1 VTSHS
6 SAWRGVRK
14 RKTCTPSAAVSESW
28 AACVK
33 GAVAERTAR
42 PAVDPR
48 PSGRPG
54 GESPRIYIAGPFTQH
69 LSYAEPS
76 AASDNHVDDA
86 LEPKALIGQ
95 DSRWRRTLL
104 AAASA
109 LEQRGWSVFLPHR
122 DVSAWGERNITPGD
136 VARECLEAVMA
147 SDAVV
152 AFMGESFG
160 THVEVGAAVGAGI
173 PTVVV
178 RSSTST
184 ESFFASGVAS
194 SSFVGELVVAALD
207 DIPQAIDDGGFEEA
221 LRLSVDRAIGPTR
234 RCLH

>member
-1 VTSHS
+1 
-6 SAWRGVRK
+6 
-14 RKTCTPSAAVSESW
+14 
-28 AACVK
+28 VK
-33 GAVAERTAR
+33 GAVAERAAR
-42 PAVDPR
+42 LAVDPR
-48 PSGRPG
+48 PSGRSD
-54 GESPRIYIAGPFTQH
+54 GEPPRIYIAGPFTQH
-69 LSYAEPS
+69 LSYAKDS
-76 AASDNHVDDA
+76 AASDNHQDDE

-109 LEQRGWSVFLPHR
+109 LEQLGWTVFLPHR
-122 DVSAWGERNITPGD
+122 DVSAWGERDITPGD
-136 VARECLEAVMA
+136 VARECLAAVMA

-178 RSSTST
+178 RSDTST

-194 SSFVGELVVAALD
+194 SSFVGELVVDALD
-207 DIPQAIDDGGFEEA
+207 DLPRAIGDGGFEKA
-221 LRLSVDRAIGPTR
+221 LEVSVGRAIEPTR

>member
-1 VTSHS
+1 M
-6 SAWRGVRK
+6 
-14 RKTCTPSAAVSESW
+14 
-28 AACVK
+28 K
-33 GAVAERTAR
+33 GGAGERTAH
-42 PAVDPR
+42 PTVDPR
-48 PSGRPG
+48 PSGRREG
-54 GESPRIYIAGPFTQH
+54 GSPRIYIAGPFTQH
-69 LSYAEPS
+69 LSHAKPPTPPNDLD
-76 AASDNHVDDA
+76 SDE

-95 DSRWRRTLL
+95 DSGWRRTLL

-122 DVSAWGERNITPGD
+122 DVSEWGERDITPGD

-178 RSSTST
+178 RSGTST

-194 SSFVGELVVAALD
+194 SSFVGELVVDALD
-207 DIPQAIDDGGFEEA
+207 DIPQAIDDGDFEKA
-221 LRLSVDRAIGPTR
+221 LQLSVDRAIEPTR
-234 RCLH
+234 RCPH